1 MDEQEVL
8 DSLKIEDL
16 DKLLSKYFKT
26 LEDIQKEKD
35 LELESQE
42 QLELERQEQLELEK
56 QELENKELTSIEFQ
70 TQLITEIKT
79 LQENTSI
86 TYHMSFVAL
95 VLGGLILIYV
105 LFYKFLKI
113 FI

>member
-1 MDEQEVL
+1 MDEQEVINF
-8 DSLKIEDL
+8 LKIEDL
-16 DKLLSKYFKT
+16 EKLLSKYFKT
-26 LEDIQKEKD
+26 LEDIKKE
-35 LELESQE
+35 QE
-42 QLELERQEQLELEK
+42 QLELDRQEQLELDR
-56 QELENKELTSIEFQ
+56 QELETKELTSLEFQ

-86 TYHMSFVAL
+86 TYHMSFMAM